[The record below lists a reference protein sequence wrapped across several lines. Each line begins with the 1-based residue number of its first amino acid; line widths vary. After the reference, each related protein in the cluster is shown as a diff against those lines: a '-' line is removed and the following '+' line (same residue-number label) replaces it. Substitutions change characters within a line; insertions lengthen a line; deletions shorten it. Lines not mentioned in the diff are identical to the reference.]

1 MTVVATPSS
10 AASAGVDLDSPR
22 RCARASDAISDK
34 LKPSRTPPE
43 GMLPTRSSIR
53 QFGNA
58 AATTA
63 PSRTAIHDMY
73 IHNRKIGMM
82 ASAPYTV

>member
-22 RCARASDAISDK
+22 RCARANDAIRAR

-43 GMLPTRSSIR
+43 GIWPTRSSIR

-58 AATTA
+58 AAVTA
-63 PSRTAIHDMY
+63 PSKTAIHEIY
-73 IHNRKIGMM
+73 IHKRKIGMM
-82 ASAPYTV
+82 ASAP